1 MVRPMGFEVK
11 HLTGRVQRRQIEMLD
26 QISREENID
35 RSAALRKVLDIGLQE
50 YMKKKAV
57 EDYRRGRLSI
67 GRAAED
73 AGMSIAEFYNVLGQE
88 GVPIRLDTAAMKE
101 ALKEDFGEGS

>member
-1 MVRPMGFEVK
+1 MVKAMGSEVK
-11 HLTGRVQRRQIEMLD
+11 HLTSRVHRRQMEMLD
-26 QISREENID
+26 HISREENID

-50 YMKKKAV
+50 YMKRKAV

-88 GVPIRLDTAAMKE
+88 GVSIRLNMAAVKE

>member
-1 MVRPMGFEVK
+1 MVKSMGSGVQ
-11 HLTGRVQRRQIEMLD
+11 HLTGRVHRRQIEILD

-50 YMKKKAV
+50 YMKRKAV

-88 GVPIRLDTAAMKE
+88 GVSIRLDTAAVKE